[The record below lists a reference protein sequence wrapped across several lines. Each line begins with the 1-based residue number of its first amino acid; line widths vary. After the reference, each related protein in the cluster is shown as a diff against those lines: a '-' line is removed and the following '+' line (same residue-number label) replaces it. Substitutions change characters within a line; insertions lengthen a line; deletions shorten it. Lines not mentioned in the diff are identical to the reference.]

1 MAHIRVRN
9 FGFRPGCMPGLTDSI
24 RGYLV
29 DPKVMPKKAKETAY
43 FDVHVAERTG
53 RPIMSQKAQPEV
65 VTVGPSMNRI

>member
-1 MAHIRVRN
+1 
-9 FGFRPGCMPGLTDSI
+9 
-24 RGYLV
+24 
-29 DPKVMPKKAKETAY
+29 MPKKAKETAY